1 MELDGKCAVCGLVTT
16 FKPRPQRYLKYCS
29 ECYNDGRAR
38 EHKGLAPL
46 SEVSRPDS
54 LHDTGMRIDDYNDEL
69 THPDGRVETPVPKWV
84 RYPKYFFDTAKEYP
98 LTLSVLEKVR
108 RK

>member
-1 MELDGKCAVCGLVTT
+1 MEFDGKCVVCSRGTQ
-16 FKPRPQRYLKYCS
+16 FKPHSQRYLKYCS
-29 ECYNDGRAR
+29 ECYYSGRAR

-54 LHDTGMRIDDYNDEL
+54 LHDTGMRIDDSKDEL
-69 THPDGRVETPVPKWV
+69 THPDGRVEKPVPKWV
-84 RYPKYFFDTAKEYP
+84 RYPKYFFGTAREYP
-98 LTLSVLEKVR
+98 LTLSVLEKAR